1 MSSSTMDTEELARL
15 ALGGRALKNRRVR
28 RAIIARLI
36 NENGESYEGD
46 EGEEGEEEE
55 ASVGGEDRELLRV
68 QVGSRLFKRRRTR
81 RALLAHLLRSKGEY
95 ESEGDEEESGE
106 EESEGGGEDRELVR
120 AVIAS
125 KMLRRRKVRRAILA
139 HILRSKAEEMEGES
153 DEEGEEEGG
162 GGDDRELV
170 RALIAS
176 KMLRRRKVRRALLAH
191 LLRSKAESMSEG
203 DEGEED
209 YSDEGGREDRELLR
223 AVIASKMLRRRR
235 VRKALLTHLLGEKE
249 EAVA

>member
-1 MSSSTMDTEELARL
+1 
-15 ALGGRALKNRRVR
+15 
-28 RAIIARLI
+28 
-36 NENGESYEGD
+36 
-46 EGEEGEEEE
+46 
-55 ASVGGEDRELLRV
+55 
-68 QVGSRLFKRRRTR
+68 
-81 RALLAHLLRSKGEY
+81 
-95 ESEGDEEESGE
+95 
-106 EESEGGGEDRELVR
+106 
-120 AVIAS
+120 
-125 KMLRRRKVRRAILA
+125 
-139 HILRSKAEEMEGES
+139 MEGES